1 MGTEPVT
8 LITLTTGK
16 QDRGTRATL
25 AFAWGC
31 AALAMGQRVS
41 LFLTMDG
48 TIWAVRGA
56 MKGVEVG
63 GFEPLE
69 DYLHQF
75 LALGG
80 ELLVCAP
87 CSEYYC
93 AFDRGLI
100 HETFLD
106 SAKLTGLATIVSMMD
121 ERTKMVSF

>member
-1 MGTEPVT
+1 MNDKPDV

-25 AFAWGC
+25 AFAWCC
-31 AALAMGQRVS
+31 AALAMGQTVTMY
-41 LFLTMDG
+41 LTMDG
-48 TIWAVRGA
+48 TVWASQNA

-69 DYLHQF
+69 DYLEQF
-75 LALGG
+75 CALGG

-93 AFDRGLI
+93 AFDRDKMTSTMI
-100 HETFLD
+100 EE
-106 SAKLTGLATIVSMMD
+106 AQLTGLATIVSKLGD
-121 ERTKMVSF
+121 HTKSITF

>member
-1 MGTEPVT
+1 MSDKPDI

-31 AALAMGQRVS
+31 AALAMGQQVAM
-41 LFLTMDG
+41 FLTMEG
-48 TIWAVRGA
+48 TVWAMKGA

-69 DYLHQF
+69 DYLEQF
-75 LALGG
+75 VDLGG
-80 ELLVCAP
+80 EVLVCAP

-93 AFDRGLI
+93 SFDRELLQGTLI
-100 HETFLD
+100 DNAQL
-106 SAKLTGLATIVSMMD
+106 SGLATIVSKMGQD
-121 ERTKMVSF
+121 TKPITF